1 MFQSISCIACS
12 WWASPIES
20 SFFKT
25 MNTQLNSDKLA
36 MALSFVCALHC
47 LFVPSFFILSSGFL
61 AISLNNLLVHQL
73 LLIFVVPVSLYALI
87 SGYRNH
93 KITWVLLSGVSGL
106 ILLFLAVFLGPN
118 ILGEFYEKALT
129 LMGSTIVAFSHF
141 KNYQV
146 CRKLDCV
153 CHD

>member
-1 MFQSISCIACS
+1 MLQSISCIACS

>member
-1 MFQSISCIACS
+1 
-12 WWASPIES
+12 
-20 SFFKT
+20 

-47 LFVPSFFILSSGFL
+47 LFVPSFFILSTGFL
-61 AISLNNLLVHQL
+61 AISLDSVLVHQL

>member
-1 MFQSISCIACS
+1 
-12 WWASPIES
+12 
-20 SFFKT
+20 
-25 MNTQLNSDKLA
+25 MNTQLNSDKSA

>member
-1 MFQSISCIACS
+1 
-12 WWASPIES
+12 
-20 SFFKT
+20 

-47 LFVPSFFILSSGFL
+47 LFVPSFLILSSGFL
-61 AISLNNLLVHQL
+61 AISLDNVLVHQL
-73 LLIFVVPVSLYALI
+73 LLIFVVPVSLYALL

-93 KITWVLLSGVSGL
+93 KISWVLLSGACGL
-106 ILLFLAVFLGPN
+106 VLLFLAVLLGSN
-118 ILGEFYEKALT
+118 ILGDFNEKALT
-129 LMGSTIVAFSHF
+129 LMGSTIIAFSHF